1 MGKRKGILLAG
12 GYGSRLYPLTISAS
26 KQLLPVYDK
35 PMIYYPLSTLM
46 LAGISDI
53 LIITTPDDTS
63 RFKKLL
69 GSGQKWGI
77 KLEYAVQEHAGGIAE
92 AFLVGEDFIE
102 DQNVA
107 LILGDNIFYS
117 QGMRETLRSASQ
129 RSEGATIFGYYVNN
143 PMDYGI
149 VSLDQRGEPCKITE
163 KPLEPDSNY
172 AVTGLYFY
180 DSTVVNKSKKLSP
193 SKRGELEITDINQ
206 MYLEEGVLELKLLS
220 RGTAWM
226 DTGNH
231 GHLLDA
237 ANFVRIIEERQ
248 GLKIACPEE
257 IAYKIGLINLF
268 ELKGLCQE
276 LPQSSYREYLEKII
290 ERPPV

>member
-1 MGKRKGILLAG
+1 M
-12 GYGSRLYPLTISAS
+12 
-26 KQLLPVYDK
+26 
-35 PMIYYPLSTLM
+35 
-46 LAGISDI
+46 
-53 LIITTPDDTS
+53 
-63 RFKKLL
+63 
-69 GSGQKWGI
+69 
-77 KLEYAVQEHAGGIAE
+77 
-92 AFLVGEDFIE
+92 
-102 DQNVA
+102 
-107 LILGDNIFYS
+107 
-117 QGMRETLRSASQ
+117 
-129 RSEGATIFGYYVNN
+129 NN

-163 KPLEPDSNY
+163 KPLEPDSIY

-180 DSTVVNKSKKLSP
+180 DSSVVSKSKKLSP

-268 ELKGLCQE
+268 ELKELCEE